1 MAVPYTFGSATTSI
15 PLSQLDSNFATTI
28 TLGNT
33 AIQLGNTVTTLNN
46 MTLANVTIS
55 SGTSSFSSIANGT
68 SNVTVNS
75 SGGNIT
81 LGTAGTTAVTID
93 TSQNVGIGTTS
104 VPADAKVAIAG
115 TGLVLQDASGAIQ
128 RFNKTLGT
136 DTGWISNRSYG
147 WHDGNGLALSTQ
159 TADALKFGT
168 NSSERMRIDSSGN
181 VMVATTSSAGKLNV
195 AGQVTATGGIF
206 KANGAPSLSAAT
218 AGEAIL
224 APDSGSGAIL
234 YGRGTTYDATICQR
248 STSVAL
254 GVLTGTIN
262 VYAPGNI
269 FINRN
274 TTYSYANG
282 SLCVEGTSGNPCLVV
297 GTAGT
302 TSYNNVVIGNGN
314 GGVGTIAT
322 NGSVTTFNSISDYRL
337 KENVQ
342 PITGALAKVAQL
354 KPVTYKWKVD
364 GADGEGFIAHELAE
378 VFPHAVNGEKDATRE
393 EQYELTPAVKD
404 EEGNITTPAVMS
416 TRTVPAYQGID
427 TSFLVGTL
435 TAAIQELK
443 TIVDAQATEI
453 ESLKAKVGA

>member
-1 MAVPYTFGSATTSI
+1 
-15 PLSQLDSNFATTI
+15 
-28 TLGNT
+28 
-33 AIQLGNTVTTLNN
+33 
-46 MTLANVTIS
+46 
-55 SGTSSFSSIANGT
+55 
-68 SNVTVNS
+68 VTVNS